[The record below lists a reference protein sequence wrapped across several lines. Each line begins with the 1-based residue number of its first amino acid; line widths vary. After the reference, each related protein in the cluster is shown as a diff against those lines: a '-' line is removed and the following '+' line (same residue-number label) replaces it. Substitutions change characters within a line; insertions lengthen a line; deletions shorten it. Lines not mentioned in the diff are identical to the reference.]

1 MRLNNLRTWLMGTA
15 AVLTFFVANET
26 ADAATTTTSTTA
38 SETTRTSSS
47 SIAAKRVALRQTTSS
62 VEESSANAQASSAAQ
77 SASGDVSMAKTTS
90 SEPAT
95 SSASSTTAGHA
106 TSVADATKT
115 VSADTTAKSQGTTAT
130 DQITSQSS
138 SVRAKNEQAQ
148 TQNKQQM
155 TRMYS
160 GVITSQKGSS
170 AAAITVNKAAV
181 LPAKMLLNLSRA
193 SLVKEST
200 SVEGLN
206 AADTTVTDDQ
216 GVTYNATD
224 ELSLYA
230 NYNATYHWTIADGVK
245 VAAGSTAT
253 VTLPDNVAFT
263 TGTRIDLKK
272 ADGTVVGTVTAEAG
286 SHTGTLTFNDYF
298 ANNDS
303 QNRQGDLTF
312 YVTGT
317 SATVGHNTSSINKV
331 GWADSDSLDAGIPT
345 KMFWQVVANINSAKW
360 QQVKIV
366 DQLGLYQTH
375 EGTMTLET
383 GYYTDGAFVKDAALG
398 TYDFATQQ
406 FTYAEGVSDPQVTVK
421 VEGQQMT
428 ITIDHLETAVNLFY
442 EVGLTAGHTYAN
454 NASVTYT
461 TPGTGSA
468 DPDPGDGSSTDE
480 PKTEQSNT
488 AVKFGGSGT
497 ASDEVKSYSLLVTK
511 TDDAGQP
518 VAGATYQLE
527 TGGGVILRT
536 DLVTDE
542 SGQLRIGNLSAGS
555 YVLVET
561 KAPNGYQLDS
571 TRHEFDVS
579 SATTNI
585 VTDSVVDHRI
595 SQTALTVNK
604 VWAGVPTGVQTPSV
618 EVTLQRNGQD
628 YRTLQLT
635 AANGYTGT
643 FDQLD
648 VTDVNGQP
656 YTYTVVETALA
667 GYTSS
672 QTTSGQTVT
681 ITNTY
686 QTGQLT
692 VVKTDASGKN
702 YLAGAVF
709 TIENATGE
717 IVAKLTTDATG
728 RAQLTGLAQGT
739 YKVTEVQA
747 PVGYLINPQAQTVTL
762 DATTHYQGQIVFAD
776 ENEPSEPSEPSE
788 PNEPSEPSEPNEPSE
803 PSDSKV
809 KVPTPAVPTQADKV
823 NDLTGGATVEI
834 GNGQPTAAQT
844 GKSAVELNKHANST
858 GAKSTQLPQTSEQPA
873 NWPAILGW
881 LILGLTVVVYRRRA
895 D

>member
-160 GVITSQKGSS
+160 GVITSQKGSPV
-170 AAAITVNKAAV
+170 AAVTVNKAAV

-193 SLVKEST
+193 SLAKEST
-200 SVEGLN
+200 PVEGLN
-206 AADTTVTDDQ
+206 AADATVTDDQ
-216 GVTYNATD
+216 GVTYSATD

-263 TGTRIDLKK
+263 TGTHIDLKK
-272 ADGTVVGTVTAEAG
+272 ADGTVVGIVTAEAG
-286 SHTGTLTFNDYF
+286 SQTGTLTFNDYF

-331 GWADSDSLDAGIPT
+331 GWGDSNSLDANGVPT
-345 KMFWQVVANINSAKW
+345 KMIWQVVANINSAKW

-383 GYYTDGAFVKDAALG
+383 GYYTDGAFVKDVALG

-488 AVKFGGSGT
+488 AMKFGGSGT

-686 QTGQLT
+686 QT
-692 VVKTDASGKN
+692 
-702 YLAGAVF
+702 
-709 TIENATGE
+709 
-717 IVAKLTTDATG
+717 
-728 RAQLTGLAQGT
+728 
-739 YKVTEVQA
+739 
-747 PVGYLINPQAQTVTL
+747 
-762 DATTHYQGQIVFAD
+762 
-776 ENEPSEPSEPSE
+776 
-788 PNEPSEPSEPNEPSE
+788 
-803 PSDSKV
+803 
-809 KVPTPAVPTQADKV
+809 
-823 NDLTGGATVEI
+823 
-834 GNGQPTAAQT
+834 
-844 GKSAVELNKHANST
+844 
-858 GAKSTQLPQTSEQPA
+858 
-873 NWPAILGW
+873 
-881 LILGLTVVVYRRRA
+881 
-895 D
+895 